1 MDVQL
6 IKKKKRVRA
15 AKKMVAIIILNKMM
29 MQEEEVSLQVKVGH
43 FVVNYD
49 TLTLFV
55 SFYSTQQPVVKKKMV
70 NHSP

>member
-1 MDVQL
+1 
-6 IKKKKRVRA
+6 
-15 AKKMVAIIILNKMM
+15 MVAIIILNKMM

-43 FVVNYD
+43 FVVVNYG

-55 SFYSTQQPVVKKKMV
+55 SFYSTQQPEVKKKMV

>member
-43 FVVNYD
+43 FVV
-49 TLTLFV
+49 V
-55 SFYSTQQPVVKKKMV
+55 SFYSTQQPEVKKKMV